1 MPDLTF
7 DGFMRIAFVPTIASI
22 AAPTAVELN
31 GGSSIDLTPY
41 LTPDGFSFS
50 ADTGNVDNTKMTSTA
65 NSNKVGRRSYTLSV
79 TYVRNT
85 DAGGIAL
92 EAALTYRA
100 VGFLVVRQNIVYATT
115 FAAAQKVQVYPIEVG
130 EANPASP
137 APDTLQTVEVPLT
150 VTAEPRTITSLATV
164 A

>member
-7 DGFMRIAFVPTIASI
+7 DGMMRIAFVPTIANI
-22 AAPTAVELN
+22 AAPTAAELN
-31 GGSSIDLTPY
+31 AGAAIDLTPF
-41 LTPDGFSFS
+41 LTPDGFAFS

-65 NSNKVGRRSYTLSV
+65 NSNKVGRRSYTLSI

-85 DAGGIAL
+85 DAGGTAL
-92 EAALTYRA
+92 ESALTYRA
-100 VGFLVVRQNIVYATT
+100 AGFLVVRANLAYSTAFAT
-115 FAAAQKVQVYPIEVG
+115 AQKVQIYPVEVG

>member
-7 DGFMRIAFVPTIASI
+7 DGMIRVTFVPTIANI
-22 AAPTAVELN
+22 AAPTAAELN
-31 GGSSIDLTPY
+31 AGSAIDLTPL

-50 ADTGNVDNTKMTSTA
+50 SDTGNVDNTKMNSTA
-65 NSNKVGRRSYTLSV
+65 NSNRVGRRSYTLSV

-85 DAGGIAL
+85 DAAGLAL

-100 VGFLVVRQNIVYATT
+100 VGYLVVRANIAYATT
-115 FAAAQKVQVYPIEVG
+115 YAAAQKVQVYPIEVG

-150 VTAEPRTITSLATV
+150 VTADPRTITSPGTV